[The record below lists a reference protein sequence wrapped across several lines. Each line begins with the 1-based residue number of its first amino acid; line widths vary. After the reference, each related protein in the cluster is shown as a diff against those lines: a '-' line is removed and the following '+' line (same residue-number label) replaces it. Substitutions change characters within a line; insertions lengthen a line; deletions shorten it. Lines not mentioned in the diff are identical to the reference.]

1 MATESKQ
8 TRKTPLTTVGISQ
21 EQAERLDAL
30 LKNRYPGMKRKEFLE
45 GAIAYFERTGYDLQ
59 SDMMDFSCLE
69 RLTSRLEASAKV
81 IDEENKGRE
90 ELKQLFL
97 DIQQKQLA
105 LPSADQIIA
114 ATDAKVAA
122 EAELNTSKKNIESMT
137 ADLRKAEFRISE
149 LLQEIAA
156 LKAQKDDEQ
165 AKYWEN
171 IEWHKMQLKEQ
182 KDETATLRNKL
193 AVAIRE
199 MERCS
204 SGIFTK
210 PRKETIENLK
220 S

>member
-1 MATESKQ
+1 MDESKQ
-8 TRKTPLTTVGISQ
+8 NRKTPLTTVSLSQ
-21 EQAERLDAL
+21 EMASRLDAL
-30 LKNRYPGMKRKEFLE
+30 LKEKYPGMKRKEFLE

-59 SDMMDFSCLE
+59 SDMMDFSSLE
-69 RLTSRLEASAKV
+69 RLTDRLEASAKV

-114 ATDAKVAA
+114 ATDAKAAA
-122 EAELNTSKKNIESMT
+122 EAELNTCKKEIELKTVALCRAESKN
-137 ADLRKAEFRISE
+137 DD

-171 IEWHKMQLKEQ
+171 IEWHKAQLKDQ

-199 MERCS
+199 LERCS

-210 PRKETIENLK
+210 PSKTPIESLN